1 MQRFS
6 MNWQLFFQN
15 THSEA
20 CEIIHSFIIAPV
32 MKAQEL
38 STYSLHYCYQSFKNR
53 PHS

>member
-6 MNWQLFFQN
+6 INWQLFFQN

-20 CEIIHSFIIAPV
+20 CEITYTLSIAAL

-38 STYSLHYCYQSFKNR
+38 STYS
-53 PHS
+53 